1 MDEIVYGCQKE
12 NRPRHI
18 AVMRNGHVS
27 ALQLIFSH
35 ISEFQV
41 FRVPVLDKSGNPLS
55 LEQLKSQFEVVISRS
70 EERNPHPISIVS
82 SDNRD
87 KWAETYEDLK
97 RE

>member
-1 MDEIVYGCQKE
+1 M
-12 NRPRHI
+12 
-18 AVMRNGHVS
+18 
-27 ALQLIFSH
+27 
-35 ISEFQV
+35 
-41 FRVPVLDKSGNPLS
+41 PVLDKSGNPLS